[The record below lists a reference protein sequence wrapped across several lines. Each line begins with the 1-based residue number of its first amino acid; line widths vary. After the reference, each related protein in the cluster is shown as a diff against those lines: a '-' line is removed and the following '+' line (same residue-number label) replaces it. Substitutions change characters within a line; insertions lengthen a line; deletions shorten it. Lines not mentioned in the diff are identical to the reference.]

1 MYSSGGGSSI
11 GRWGWGMVAFAS
23 EPNTLSWDNEK
34 HTTSVS
40 MSCPHPWDKHQI
52 KERVHVSV
60 YVWRNDDNNRY
71 SWDNGACACIVASFL
86 PHLASPSK
94 LNGRSL
100 GMGGGKWFGCTGF
113 FLFLHTLIF
122 NVSWPASVSFAL
134 IDCAI
139 SVVQNVPHSLL
150 TISKY
155 PFLKVC

>member
-100 GMGGGKWFGCTGF
+100 GIGGGKWFGCTVF
-113 FLFLHTLIF
+113 FYFCIHLFLTFLGQQAFLSPWSIVQFLLRKMFHTPSLQY
-122 NVSWPASVSFAL
+122 
-134 IDCAI
+134 
-139 SVVQNVPHSLL
+139 QNIPS
-150 TISKY
+150 
-155 PFLKVC
+155 